1 MARLPDH
8 SGLVMECGRAQRVSV
23 PLDGVG
29 GGCASRLFS
38 DPLADVPLFV
48 AFFGGS
54 GVYGSAVRGQLLGGT
69 MFGFTFLYADCQTVS
84 TRPFSMSTP
93 LLLELFA
100 GFLAAGIALWFVLLS
115 RGSKFQEGVAL
126 SSALSRG
133 GGEDRSAAL
142 RRLASSYFLPEGPA
156 ANTALLLLRLTIGV
170 MMIHHGHEKLADPQ
184 QFADTYVASLHLP
197 FPLFFAYAAG
207 FSELIGSW
215 LLILG
220 LLTPLGALAIT
231 GTMSVAAYQ
240 HILTAGFNIYVLEL
254 VVLYLGGSLALLLLG
269 AGRISFDGAIVA
281 DLLDESAST
290 ADEDQVSSALTPSYV
305 TVRGDSRG

>member
-1 MARLPDH
+1 
-8 SGLVMECGRAQRVSV
+8 
-23 PLDGVG
+23 
-29 GGCASRLFS
+29 
-38 DPLADVPLFV
+38 
-48 AFFGGS
+48 
-54 GVYGSAVRGQLLGGT
+54 
-69 MFGFTFLYADCQTVS
+69 
-84 TRPFSMSTP
+84 MSTP

-115 RGSKFQEGVAL
+115 RSSNPREIEAEPSGSRLGVGL
-126 SSALSRG
+126 
-133 GGEDRSAAL
+133 DRSAV
-142 RRLASSYFLPEGPA
+142 RRLAAAYFLPQGPL
-156 ANTALLLLRLTIGV
+156 ANAALLLLRLAIGV
-170 MMIHHGHEKLADPQ
+170 MMIHHGQEKLANPQ

-269 AGRISFDGAIVA
+269 GGRISFDGAIVA

-290 ADEDQVSSALTPSYV
+290 ADEDQSNSALTPAYV
-305 TVRGDSRG
+305 TVRLDGKGFELMP